1 MAMVVWRSCIDG
13 DNDGDNDI
21 VGDVVVAMLMVIIS
35 IEWHHT

>member
-21 VGDVVVAMLMVIIS
+21 VGDVVVAMLMVMIS

>member
-1 MAMVVWRSCIDG
+1 MMMVVWRSCIDG

-21 VGDVVVAMLMVIIS
+21 VGDVVVAMLMVMIS